1 MPRLSLDTRLDRLL
15 AESVETTRYTDYSA
29 VVRRLHLGNTN
40 VPVGT
45 KLRDRLD
52 QEWLVGDR
60 DEIDRTLP
68 VATTQAGASRKVAAG
83 ELLRDE
89 AGNTY
94 ALCADVLMHVGGV
107 WDKQRREFR
116 RGLDGSRDRGKGVLV
131 VDAMESQVQAFR
143 WLSGRL
149 AAFRD
154 RKSHPQLTGM
164 CFDDR
169 RGGKTFFIVVA
180 VILTCLECPTVAE
193 SPLEARIVTQT
204 VQSRDEIDEIFK
216 LFLPPGWGHLREQ
229 PKRQYTFAT
238 GAKVGFLTTD
248 NVDTL
253 LSGRMDVVAINEAAL
268 FPRKVFEKTSRA
280 TRDRRGFM
288 LVATNT
294 PENPRGNWTTLLIEG
309 AERMIADGLTPPTAR
324 LRVETKKN
332 AAVDKDAEGPIAL
345 SILHARGDDD
355 SQVDDGIVKEAGAK
369 LFSPPYDPTRHHVPI
384 PQLGIVDITA
394 EFTERVVGRRYDF
407 VCGQDYQWD
416 CTASVWRLMAP
427 GGEWA
432 KMQLWCVWAEWLDG
446 KAATSG
452 DRSLP
457 EDDLLDA
464 CEAAGYTAANTLIIP
479 DCSAGSQGSRHKHGI
494 EPPTVEILNRR
505 RWQFDY
511 PSEKRNVDSMHPRN
525 PLEGASNMAC
535 RKWIREDRIFVAS
548 GDEAYKMHKAL
559 VKCDAYVD
567 AKGNLRAKSSWAHL
581 VDSMRYTQ
589 WWAQRRLSENPTAVA
604 TPQRAVIGR
613 RR

>member
-15 AESVETTRYTDYSA
+15 AESVETTRFTDYSA
-29 VVRRLHLGNTN
+29 VVRRLHLGSAN

-45 KLRDRLD
+45 KLRDSIG
-52 QEWLVGDR
+52 QEWIVGER
-60 DEIDRTLP
+60 DEIDQTLP
-68 VATTQAGASRKVAAG
+68 VATVKAGASRRVAAG

-89 AGNTY
+89 VGNAYT
-94 ALCADVLMHVGGV
+94 LCADALLHVGGV

-116 RGLDGSRDRGKGVLV
+116 RELDGSRDRGRGAMV
-131 VDAMESQVQAFR
+131 VDAQESQVSAFR
-143 WLSGRL
+143 WLAGRL
-149 AAFRD
+149 AAFREG
-154 RKSHPQLTGM
+154 KPHPQVAGL
-164 CFDDR
+164 CYDDR

-180 VILTCLECPTVAE
+180 VILTGLECPTVAE

-216 LFLPPGWGHLREQ
+216 LYLPPGWGHLREQ

-253 LSGRMDVVAINEAAL
+253 LAGRMDVVAINEAAL
-268 FPRKVFEKTSRA
+268 FPRKVYEKTVRA
-280 TRDRRGFM
+280 TQDRRGFC
-288 LVATNT
+288 LLATNT
-294 PENPRGNWTTLLIEG
+294 PENPRGNWTALLIEG
-309 AERMIADGLTPPTAR
+309 LEKDSADGVTPAVAR
-324 LRVETKKN
+324 LRVESKKN
-332 AAVDKDAEGPIAL
+332 AAISADAKGPIVR
-345 SILHARGDDD
+345 SILYARGDDE
-355 SQVDDGIVKEAGAK
+355 SVVDDGIAKEAGAK
-369 LFSPPYDPTRHHVPI
+369 LFAPPYDSRHHVPL
-384 PQLGIVDITA
+384 PQLGLVDITSA
-394 EFTERVVGRRYDF
+394 FTERVMGRQYEF

-427 GGEWA
+427 GGDWSR
-432 KMQLWCVWAEWLDG
+432 MQLWCVWAEWLDG
-446 KAATSG
+446 RVATSG

-464 CEAAGYTAANTLIIP
+464 CEAAGYTTDNTLIIP

-505 RWQFDY
+505 RWAFDY
-511 PSEKRNVDSMHPRN
+511 PSEKRNMDSIHPRN

-535 RKWIREDRIFVAS
+535 RKWLKEDRIFVAAT
-548 GDEAYKMHKAL
+548 DEAYKMHKAL
-559 VKCDAYVD
+559 TKCDAFID
-567 AKGNLRAKSSWAHL
+567 PKGNLRAKSSWSHL
-581 VDSMRYTQ
+581 IDTMRYVQ
-589 WWAQRRLSENPTAVA
+589 WWAQRRLGEHPTAVA

-613 RR
+613 KR